1 MLRGVDSGAMIEVI
15 AFVVAVAMLLIIQRY
30 FYRKAFLRAWN
41 DIWQPLMYNINSM
54 SPDIIDKM
62 IAIVRISADKDT
74 REKIGE
80 LIVEIRH
87 TKEDSK
93 NFYIKISSLMQK
105 VDALNMGS
113 DLNGTYQKLKS
124 VIDKSCTLIR
134 ECKNTEPKDYDRL
147 KDLYVR
153 SLRLTRDLE
162 SAVEELSCLYKSLG
176 LKSKDDDFGETDIY
190 LAEILDTSETRD

>member
-1 MLRGVDSGAMIEVI
+1 MSKKI
-15 AFVVAVAMLLIIQRY
+15 LIPKEDII
-30 FYRKAFLRAWN
+30 KAFNEFGIRLDVISRKFKIFEYQFVN
-41 DIWQPLMYNINSM
+41 D
-54 SPDIIDKM
+54 
-62 IAIVRISADKDT
+62 
-74 REKIGE
+74 E
-80 LIVEIRH
+80 
-87 TKEDSK
+87 